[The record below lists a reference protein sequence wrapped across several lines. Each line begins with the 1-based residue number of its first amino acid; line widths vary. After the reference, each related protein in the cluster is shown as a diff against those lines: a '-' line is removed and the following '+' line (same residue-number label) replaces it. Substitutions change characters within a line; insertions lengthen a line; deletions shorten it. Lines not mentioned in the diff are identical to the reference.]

1 MWDDFLHEHPDKV
14 LDSSNGDIACDSYH
28 KYKEDVAL
36 LKELGAQFYR
46 FSISWPR
53 ILPNG
58 TVQNVNQPGVDY
70 YLNLLK
76 VCYPEEVIAGWS
88 SYTGLH
94 SYSRRTTLNQ
104 S

>member
-1 MWDDFLHEHPDKV
+1 MDY
-14 LDSSNGDIACDSYH
+14 SNGDIACDSYH

-46 FSISWPR
+46 FSLSWPR

-58 TVQNVNQPGVDY
+58 TVQNVNQPGVEY

-76 VCYPEEVIAGWS
+76 VYVIQRSYIAGYLHWF
-88 SYTGLH
+88 TH

>member
-1 MWDDFLHEHPDKV
+1 MWDDFVHAHPDYIQ
-14 LDSSNGDIACDSYH
+14 DNSNGDIACDSYH

-76 VCYPEEVIAGWS
+76 VCSRRRSYKCN
-88 SYTGLH
+88 YTGLH

-104 S
+104 L